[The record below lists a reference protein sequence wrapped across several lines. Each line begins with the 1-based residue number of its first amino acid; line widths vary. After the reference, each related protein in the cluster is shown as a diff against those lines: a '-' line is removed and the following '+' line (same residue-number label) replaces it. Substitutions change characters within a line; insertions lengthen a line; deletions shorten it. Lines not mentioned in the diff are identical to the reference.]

1 MEPKYLDGLTPE
13 QIMAMAQ
20 QNFSN
25 FSGFVSDYTGL
36 GDEFID
42 FAGSKT
48 QSFSS
53 LEERKFKITVTAA
66 AGQTGKIYLT
76 PGLLYAPNQVAYTQ
90 DADTKVITASY
101 PAGYVRDGSFKDTTG
116 AYTFSAVGSP
126 NYIEWFYA
134 YIDRNPMTM
143 HLMRIR
149 STDAT
154 QLDQQIII
162 EQMNP
167 FYNDRDQVIDPSA
180 FKDENVYQDKI
191 ATVPMQNV
199 TIGSDV
205 RISTT
210 IVAGTT
216 TVFSFFLGN
225 ALHVR
230 KALEKKQ
237 GKAASTMAVKGI
249 VPTTTVA
256 AARRGMIIK

>member
-1 MEPKYLDGLTPE
+1 MELNNIDGLTAE
-13 QIMAMAQ
+13 EILQMAQ

-25 FSGFVSDYTGL
+25 FSGFVSDYTGM

-53 LEERKFKITVTAA
+53 LEERKFKITITAA
-66 AGQTGKIYLT
+66 AGQSGQIYLT
-76 PGLLYAPNQVAYTQ
+76 PGLLYNRNQLTYTQ
-90 DADTKVITASY
+90 DADTKVITAAY
-101 PAGYVRDGSFKDTTG
+101 PAGYVRDGAFKDTTNT
-116 AYTFSAVGSP
+116 YSFSGVGSP
-126 NYIEWFYA
+126 NYIDWFYA
-134 YIDRNPMTM
+134 YIDRFPMTM
-143 HLMRIR
+143 HMMRIR

-154 QLDQQIII
+154 QLEQQIIV

-191 ATVPMQNV
+191 STVPMQNV
-199 TIGSDV
+199 TLGPDV

-216 TVFSFFLGN
+216 TVYSFFLGN
-225 ALHVR
+225 ALHIR

-237 GKAASTMAVKGI
+237 GKAATTMAAKGI
-249 VPTTTVA
+249 TPTTTIA
-256 AARRGMIIK
+256 AARRGIRTK